1 MTDQGTPVLA
11 DFGLASLAEN
21 EPSLNPTHESVTSR
35 TTGNLRGSPRWM
47 APELLGTDS
56 SPKST
61 FATDVWAYGCLI
73 LVRFLLRDL
82 VHQLNVIRQQEI
94 MNLVFPYANYRTD
107 IQAMMAIMQHRPP
120 YEFPFPDADNLGP
133 PPMDQHPGL
142 WTLCLRCWDFD
153 PTTRIQ
159 VEEISRSLVPIR
171 YSSLFVFST

>member
-1 MTDQGTPVLA
+1 MRIWSKINHENVLAFLGFCFFPTPLQDGTTLLSLVSPWMKNGTVVSYIRQHPEVDRLDIIWGVLRGLKCLHGKGIVHGDIKGGNVFMTDQGTPVLA

-82 VHQLNVIRQQEI
+82 VHQLNVIRQ
-94 MNLVFPYANYRTD
+94 
-107 IQAMMAIMQHRPP
+107 
-120 YEFPFPDADNLGP
+120 
-133 PPMDQHPGL
+133 
-142 WTLCLRCWDFD
+142 
-153 PTTRIQ
+153 
-159 VEEISRSLVPIR
+159 
-171 YSSLFVFST
+171 